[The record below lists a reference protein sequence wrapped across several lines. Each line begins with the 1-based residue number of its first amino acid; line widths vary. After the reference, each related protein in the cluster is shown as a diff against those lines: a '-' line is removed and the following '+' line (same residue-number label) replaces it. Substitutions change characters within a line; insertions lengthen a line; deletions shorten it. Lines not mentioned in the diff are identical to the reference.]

1 MLKIKQSTLLI
12 LLVVFATIA
21 IVATVVL
28 KENVINSGHW
38 LLGVPIRWT
47 IPYLGWAQF
56 HNCQE

>member
-28 KENVINSGHW
+28 KENVINLTIGFW
-38 LLGVPIRWT
+38 VFQLDGPFPI
-47 IPYLGWAQF
+47 
-56 HNCQE
+56 

>member
-28 KENVINSGHW
+28 KENVINPDHW

-47 IPYLGWAQF
+47 IPYLTWS
-56 HNCQE
+56 

>member
-28 KENVINSGHW
+28 KENAINSGHW

-47 IPYLGWAQF
+47 IPYLGWA
-56 HNCQE
+56 